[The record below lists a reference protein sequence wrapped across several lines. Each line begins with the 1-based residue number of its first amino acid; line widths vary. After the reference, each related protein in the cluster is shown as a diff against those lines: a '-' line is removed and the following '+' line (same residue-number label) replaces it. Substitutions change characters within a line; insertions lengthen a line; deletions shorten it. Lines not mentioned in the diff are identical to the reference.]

1 MQELNRARLAHAG
14 ASGVVV
20 SFLEKTGSFFGEH
33 SDTLY
38 FELFIVY
45 FECILMYFAGNTPKY
60 TSPRDTPK
68 YTQNTL
74 EYNLYSGRA
83 KHEYTTNGEYISEAQ
98 IYIRN
103 FRYNKNTI
111 VFCILTGA
119 RIHCIR
125 HEDNYILSV
134 SDMCIKYSVSNMY
147 LILYYDIS

>member
-1 MQELNRARLAHAG
+1 M
-14 ASGVVV
+14 
-20 SFLEKTGSFFGEH
+20 
-33 SDTLY
+33 
-38 FELFIVY
+38 Y

-103 FRYNKNTI
+103 FRYNENTI

-125 HEDNYILSV
+125 HEDNSKGSGLRNREIEIETLLSAW
-134 SDMCIKYSVSNMY
+134 
-147 LILYYDIS
+147 ISPREIEID